1 MTPNDKKVSTL
12 KPGLNNL
19 LKLWPFLKPY
29 RWVLFAACC
38 TLLFTAG
45 LNLSLGQG
53 VRLIVDEGFIGGSL
67 QKLNQTLVLFLIVIV
82 FMAVGTFSRFYLVT
96 WIGERV
102 TADIRKAIF
111 NHLITLEPNYFETNR
126 SGELMS
132 RLTTD
137 TTLLQSIMGSSLSFA
152 LRSFLMMIGGLVML
166 LLTNI
171 KLTAV
176 VFGALPLIMLPVFI
190 FGKRVRQLSRDS
202 QDTIADV
209 GTYAGEVLQQIKTV
223 QSYTRESTERSAFAQ
238 EVEKAF
244 VVARNR
250 IINRGLLTSLVI
262 LFSFSAIGVMIYIG
276 ASDVLDGNMS
286 GGELAAFI
294 FYAAMVAGG
303 VAAVAEVFGELQRA
317 AGATERLL
325 ELLAVSAVIKSPSVN
340 PEQRKE
346 SKEEHPR
353 KRRDKNSPARK
364 PNKTPDLCTN
374 NASESD
380 PGDASSSIVDRAKKS
395 LSTSH
400 ISFNNVNF
408 SYPSRPNTRALDNVS
423 FDIKRG
429 ETIALVG
436 TSGAGKSTIF
446 ELLQRFYDPQQGSIL
461 LNAKNLTTMKLDNV
475 RQPMAMVP
483 QQPTLFSSDVFHNI
497 GYGDPSAS
505 EADIISAARAAHAH
519 EFIEYLPEGY
529 RSFLGERGVR
539 LSGGQKQRIIIARA
553 ILNDPEILLLD
564 EATSALDAESEQ
576 SVQEALV
583 KLMAKRT
590 TIIIAHRL
598 ATIVHADRILVMEK
612 GKIIAEG
619 SHEELLTTSSRYQ
632 KLAALQFGHKDK

>member
-1 MTPNDKKVSTL
+1 MTQHDKDATIL

-29 RWVLFAACC
+29 RWVLFAACL

-67 QKLNQTLVLFLIVIV
+67 EQLNQTLALFLIVIV
-82 FMAVGTFSRFYLVT
+82 FMAIGTFSRFYLVT

-111 NHLITLEPNYFETNR
+111 NHLVTLEPNYFETNR

-152 LRSFLMMIGGLVML
+152 LRSFLMMLGGLVML

-171 KLTAV
+171 KLTIV
-176 VFGALPLIMLPVFI
+176 VFGALPLILLPVLI
-190 FGKRVRQLSRDS
+190 FGKRVRKLSRDS

-209 GTYAGEVLQQIKTV
+209 GTYAGEILQQIKTV

-244 VVARNR
+244 DVAKNR

-262 LFSFSAIGVMIYIG
+262 LFSFAAIGVMIYIG
-276 ASDVLDGNMS
+276 ASDVLEGNMS

-325 ELLAVSAVIKSPSVN
+325 ELMAVKATIQSPSI
-340 PEQRKE
+340 
-346 SKEEHPR
+346 
-353 KRRDKNSPARK
+353 
-364 PNKTPDLCTN
+364 KTTGTSQENDIKLT
-374 NASESD
+374 
-380 PGDASSSIVDRAKKS
+380 SSSD
-395 LSTSH
+395 H
-400 ISFNNVNF
+400 ISFKNVSF
-408 SYPSRPNTRALDNVS
+408 SYPSRPNTLALNNIS
-423 FDIKRG
+423 FDIRRG
-429 ETIALVG
+429 DTIALVG

-446 ELLQRFYDPQQGSIL
+446 ELLQRFYDPQQGSIC
-461 LNAKNLTTMKLDNV
+461 LNSTALTTMNLNDV

-483 QQPTLFSSDVFHNI
+483 QQPTLFSSDVYHNI
-497 GYGDPSAS
+497 GYGDPLAS
-505 EADIISAARAAHAH
+505 EAAIIIAARAAHAH
-519 EFIEYLPEGY
+519 EFIEHLPEGY

-576 SVQEALV
+576 FVQEALI
-583 KLMAKRT
+583 KLMANRT

-612 GKIIAEG
+612 GAIVAEG
-619 SHEELLTTSSRYQ
+619 SHEELLKTSSRYQ
-632 KLAALQFGHKDK
+632 KLAQLQFGHKDK

>member
-1 MTPNDKKVSTL
+1 MTEYDIKANTL

-29 RWVLFAACC
+29 RWVLFAASC

-67 QKLNQTLVLFLIVIV
+67 EKLNQTLIIFLVVIV

-111 NHLITLEPNYFETNR
+111 DHLITLEPNYFETNR

-152 LRSFLMMIGGLVML
+152 LRSFLMMVGGLVML

-171 KLTAV
+171 KLTVV

-190 FGKRVRQLSRDS
+190 FGKRVRQLSRAS

-223 QSYTRESTERSAFAQ
+223 QSYTRESTERLAFAQ

-244 VVARNR
+244 MVARSR

-262 LFSFSAIGVMIYIG
+262 LFSFSAIGFMIYIG
-276 ASDVLDGNMS
+276 ASDVLDGKMS

-325 ELLAVSAVIKSPSVN
+325 ELLAVSAVIKSPHTSDDVH
-340 PEQRKE
+340 EQL
-346 SKEEHPR
+346 SKEKTSLHKSVGTAEYAL
-353 KRRDKNSPARK
+353 DKNLSHGILNDNISGINYTKK
-364 PNKTPDLCTN
+364 PS
-374 NASESD
+374 AS
-380 PGDASSSIVDRAKKS
+380 
-395 LSTSH
+395 SH
-400 ISFNNVNF
+400 ISFSSVHF
-408 SYPSRPNTRALDNVS
+408 SYPSRPNTLALNNVS

-429 ETIALVG
+429 QTIALVG

-446 ELLQRFYDPQQGSIL
+446 ELLQRFYDPQQGTIL
-461 LNAKNLTTMKLDNV
+461 MNSKSLITMKLDDV

-497 GYGDPSAS
+497 GYGDPAAS
-505 EADIISAARAAHAH
+505 EAEIISAARAAHAH
-519 EFIEYLPEGY
+519 EFIELLPEGY

-598 ATIVHADRILVMEK
+598 ATIVHADRILVMEE
-612 GKIIAEG
+612 GRIIAEG
-619 SHEELLTTSSRYQ
+619 SHAELLTTSSRYQ

>member
-1 MTPNDKKVSTL
+1 MKNRDKKTASL

-67 QKLNQTLVLFLIVIV
+67 KKLNYTLALFLIIIF
-82 FMAVGTFSRFYLVT
+82 FMAIGTFSRFYLVT

-152 LRSFLMMIGGLVML
+152 LRSFLMMLGGLTLL

-171 KLTAV
+171 KLTLV
-176 VFGALPLIMLPVFI
+176 VFGALPLVMLPVFI
-190 FGKRVRQLSRDS
+190 FGRKVRKLSRDS

-209 GTYAGEVLQQIKTV
+209 GTYAGEILQQIKTV
-223 QSYTRESTERSAFAQ
+223 QSYTREKTEQLAFAN
-238 EVEKAF
+238 EVEKSF
-244 VVARNR
+244 DVAKSR

-276 ASDVLDGNMS
+276 ASDVLNGGMS

-294 FYAAMVAGG
+294 FYAAIVAGG
-303 VAAVAEVFGELQRA
+303 VAAVSEVFGELQRA

-325 ELLAVSAVIKSPSVN
+325 ELLAVKATIQSPSIKARPTESDSIKSQTVSSLTID
-340 PEQRKE
+340 
-346 SKEEHPR
+346 SKNTSTVT
-353 KRRDKNSPARK
+353 KN
-364 PNKTPDLCTN
+364 
-374 NASESD
+374 
-380 PGDASSSIVDRAKKS
+380 
-395 LSTSH
+395 H
-400 ISFNNVNF
+400 ISFNNVCF
-408 SYPSRPNTRALDNVS
+408 SYPSRPNTLALNNIS
-423 FDIKRG
+423 FNIKRG
-429 ETIALVG
+429 ATIALVG
-436 TSGAGKSTIF
+436 ASGAGKSTIF
-446 ELLQRFYDPQQGSIL
+446 ELLQRFYDPQQGSIHL
-461 LNAKNLTTMKLDNV
+461 YTDDLTTMDLSDV
-475 RQPMAMVP
+475 RQSMAMVP
-483 QQPTLFSSDVFHNI
+483 QQPTLFSSDVYHNI
-497 GYGDPSAS
+497 GYGDPTSS
-505 EADIISAARAAHAH
+505 KEHIINAAKTAHAH
-519 EFIEYLPEGY
+519 EFIEHLPEGY
-529 RSFLGERGVR
+529 QSFLGERGVR
-539 LSGGQKQRIIIARA
+539 LSGGQKQRVIIARA

-564 EATSALDAESEQ
+564 EATSALDAQSEQ
-576 SVQEALV
+576 LVQEALI
-583 KLMAKRT
+583 KLMANRT

-598 ATIVHADRILVMEK
+598 ATIVHADKILVMEN
-612 GKIIAEG
+612 GEIVDEG
-619 SHEELLTTSSRYQ
+619 SHTELLGTSSRYQ

>member
-1 MTPNDKKVSTL
+1 MTQHDKDATIL

-29 RWVLFAACC
+29 RWVLFAACL

-67 QKLNQTLVLFLIVIV
+67 EKLNQTLALFLIVIV
-82 FMAVGTFSRFYLVT
+82 FMAIGTFSRFYLVT

-111 NHLITLEPNYFETNR
+111 NHLVTLEPNYFETNR

-152 LRSFLMMIGGLVML
+152 LRSFLMMLGGLVML

-171 KLTAV
+171 KLTIV
-176 VFGALPLIMLPVFI
+176 VFGALPLILLPVLI
-190 FGKRVRQLSRDS
+190 FGKRVRKLSRDS

-209 GTYAGEVLQQIKTV
+209 GTYAGEILQQIKTV

-244 VVARNR
+244 DVAKNR

-262 LFSFSAIGVMIYIG
+262 LFSFAAIGVMIYIG
-276 ASDVLDGNMS
+276 ASDVLEGNMS

-325 ELLAVSAVIKSPSVN
+325 ELIAVKATIQSPIIETETKSRQATIN
-340 PEQRKE
+340 P
-346 SKEEHPR
+346 
-353 KRRDKNSPARK
+353 
-364 PNKTPDLCTN
+364 
-374 NASESD
+374 
-380 PGDASSSIVDRAKKS
+380 ASSSD
-395 LSTSH
+395 H
-400 ISFNNVNF
+400 ISFSNVSF
-408 SYPSRPNTRALDNVS
+408 SYPSRPNTLALNNIS
-423 FDIKRG
+423 FTIRRG
-429 ETIALVG
+429 DTIALVG

-446 ELLQRFYDPQQGSIL
+446 ELLQRFYDPQQGSICL
-461 LNAKNLTTMKLDNV
+461 YSKTLTTMKLDDV

-497 GYGDPSAS
+497 GYGDPAAP
-505 EADIISAARAAHAH
+505 EAAVINAARAAHAH
-519 EFIEYLPEGY
+519 EFIEHLPEGY

-576 SVQEALV
+576 LVQEALI
-583 KLMAKRT
+583 KLMANRT

-612 GKIIAEG
+612 GAIVAEG
-619 SHEELLTTSSRYQ
+619 SHEELLQTSSRYQ
-632 KLAALQFGHKDK
+632 KLAQLQFGHKDK

>member
-1 MTPNDKKVSTL
+1 
-12 KPGLNNL
+12 
-19 LKLWPFLKPY
+19 
-29 RWVLFAACC
+29 
-38 TLLFTAG
+38 
-45 LNLSLGQG
+45 SL
-53 VRLIVDEGFIGGSL
+53 E
-67 QKLNQTLVLFLIVIV
+67 KLNQTLVLFLIVIV

-171 KLTAV
+171 KLTVV

-325 ELLAVSAVIKSPSVN
+325 ELLAVAAVIKSPHVN
-340 PEQRKE
+340 PDRREAHNEENNIERKLDKDIDHKSG
-346 SKEEHPR
+346 SKTLGN
-353 KRRDKNSPARK
+353 D
-364 PNKTPDLCTN
+364 
-374 NASESD
+374 
-380 PGDASSSIVDRAKKS
+380 SSVLSAAKKPS
-395 LSTSH
+395 STSH

-408 SYPSRPNTRALDNVS
+408 SYPSRPNTLALNNVS
-423 FDIKRG
+423 FNIKRG
-429 ETIALVG
+429 DTIALVG

-461 LNAKNLTTMKLDNV
+461 LNAKSLATMKLDDV

-497 GYGDPSAS
+497 GYGDPTAS

-519 EFIEYLPEGY
+519 EFIEHLPEGY

>member
-1 MTPNDKKVSTL
+1 MTQHDKDTTAL

-67 QKLNQTLVLFLIVIV
+67 EKLNQTLALFLIVIV

-102 TADIRKAIF
+102 TADIRKTIF
-111 NHLITLEPNYFETNR
+111 NHLVTLEPNYFETNR

-152 LRSFLMMIGGLVML
+152 LRSFLMMLGGLVML

-171 KLTAV
+171 KLTIV
-176 VFGALPLIMLPVFI
+176 VFGALPLILLPVLI
-190 FGKRVRQLSRDS
+190 FGKRVRKLSRDS

-209 GTYAGEVLQQIKTV
+209 GTYAGEILQQIKTV

-244 VVARNR
+244 DVARSR

-262 LFSFSAIGVMIYIG
+262 LFSFAAIGVMIYIG
-276 ASDVLDGNMS
+276 ASDVLEGNMS

-325 ELLAVSAVIKSPSVN
+325 ELIAVTATIQSPSI
-340 PEQRKE
+340 ETD
-346 SKEEHPR
+346 SKSNENTLKPISSADHT
-353 KRRDKNSPARK
+353 NS
-364 PNKTPDLCTN
+364 N
-374 NASESD
+374 
-380 PGDASSSIVDRAKKS
+380 
-395 LSTSH
+395 H
-400 ISFNNVNF
+400 ISFNHVSFKNVSF
-408 SYPSRPNTRALDNVS
+408 SYPSRPNTLALNNIS
-423 FDIKRG
+423 LEIKRG
-429 ETIALVG
+429 DTIALVG

-446 ELLQRFYDPQQGSIL
+446 ELLQRFYDPQQGSICL
-461 LNAKNLTTMKLDNV
+461 YSKALNTMNLDDV

-497 GYGDPSAS
+497 GYGDPVAS
-505 EADIISAARAAHAH
+505 EAAIISAARAAHAH
-519 EFIEYLPEGY
+519 EFIEHLPEGY

-576 SVQEALV
+576 LVQEALI
-583 KLMAKRT
+583 KLMANRT

-612 GKIIAEG
+612 GAIVAEG
-619 SHEELLTTSSRYQ
+619 SHAELLQTSSRYQ
-632 KLAALQFGHKDK
+632 KLAQLQFGHKDK

>member
-1 MTPNDKKVSTL
+1 MTKEKDIKVTVL

-29 RWVLFAACC
+29 RLVLLAACC

-67 QKLNQTLVLFLIVIV
+67 EKLNQTLVLFLIVII

-152 LRSFLMMIGGLVML
+152 LRSFLMMLGGLVML

-171 KLTAV
+171 KLTLV
-176 VFGALPLIMLPVFI
+176 VFGALPLVMLPIFI
-190 FGKRVRQLSRDS
+190 FGKRVRKLSRDS

-209 GTYAGEVLQQIKTV
+209 GTYAGEILQQIKTV
-223 QSYTRESTERSAFAQ
+223 QSYTRESTERKAFAE

-244 VVARNR
+244 AVAKNR

-262 LFSFSAIGVMIYIG
+262 LFSFAAVGVMIYIG
-276 ASDVLDGNMS
+276 ASDVLRGNMS

-325 ELLAVSAVIKSPSVN
+325 ELLAVTATIESPSIKEVIN
-340 PEQRKE
+340 INANSESSLADKATISNYTEPAEQK
-346 SKEEHPR
+346 
-353 KRRDKNSPARK
+353 
-364 PNKTPDLCTN
+364 NKTAND
-374 NASESD
+374 
-380 PGDASSSIVDRAKKS
+380 
-395 LSTSH
+395 H
-400 ISFNNVNF
+400 INFINVSF
-408 SYPSRPNTRALDNVS
+408 SYPSRPNTLALNNIS
-423 FDIKRG
+423 FSIKRG

-446 ELLQRFYDPQQGSIL
+446 ELLQRFYDPQQGSIS
-461 LNAKNLTTMKLDNV
+461 LNSKALTTINLDDV

-483 QQPTLFSSDVFHNI
+483 QQPTLFSSDVYHNI
-497 GYGDPSAS
+497 GYGDPLAS
-505 EADIISAARAAHAH
+505 DANIIHAAKAAHAH
-519 EFIEYLPEGY
+519 EFIELLPDGY

-576 SVQEALV
+576 LVQAALI
-583 KLMAKRT
+583 KLMANRT

-598 ATIVHADRILVMEK
+598 ATIVHANRILVMEK
-612 GKIIAEG
+612 GEIIAQG
-619 SHEELLTTSSRYQ
+619 SHEELLKTSSRYQ
-632 KLAALQFGHKDK
+632 KLATLQFGHKDR

>member
-1 MTPNDKKVSTL
+1 MSQEDKQVSSKKTSPKQTKVAKS
-12 KPGLNNL
+12 GLGNL
-19 LKLWPFLKPY
+19 LNLWPFLKPY
-29 RWVLFAACC
+29 RWVLLAACC

-53 VRLIVDEGFIGGSL
+53 VKLIVDDGFIGGSL
-67 QKLNQTLVLFLIVIV
+67 EKLNQTLGIFLFIIVL
-82 FMAVGTFSRFYLVT
+82 MAIGTFTRFYLVT

-152 LRSFLMMIGGLVML
+152 LRSFLMMLGGLVML

-171 KLTAV
+171 KLTLV
-176 VFGALPLIMLPVFI
+176 VFGALPLVMLPVFI
-190 FGKRVRQLSRDS
+190 FGKRVRKLSRDS

-209 GTYAGEVLQQIKTV
+209 GTYAGEILQQVKTV
-223 QSYTRESTERSAFAQ
+223 QSYTREDTERSAFAK
-238 EVEKAF
+238 EVERAF
-244 VVARNR
+244 IVAKNR

-276 ASDVLDGNMS
+276 ASDVLSGNMS

-294 FYAAMVAGG
+294 FYAAIVAGG
-303 VAAVAEVFGELQRA
+303 VAAVSEVLGELQRA

-325 ELLAVSAVIKSPSVN
+325 ELLAVKAVIQSPTNEMDTSSDN
-340 PEQRKE
+340 QTEL
-346 SKEEHPR
+346 S
-353 KRRDKNSPARK
+353 RK
-364 PNKTPDLCTN
+364 PADN
-374 NASESD
+374 NVED
-380 PGDASSSIVDRAKKS
+380 DY
-395 LSTSH
+395 H
-400 ISFNNVNF
+400 ISFSHVNF
-408 SYPSRPNTRALDNVS
+408 SYPSRPNILALNHIS
-423 FDIKRG
+423 FGIKRG

-446 ELLQRFYDPQQGSIL
+446 ELLQRFYDPQQGAIY
-461 LNAKNLTTMKLDNV
+461 LNNKNLSSIPLTDV

-483 QQPTLFSSDVFHNI
+483 QQPTLFSADVFHNI
-497 GYGDPSAS
+497 GYGDPA
-505 EADIISAARAAHAH
+505 APAQKIIDAAKAAHAH
-519 EFIEYLPEGY
+519 EFIEHLPEGY
-529 RSFLGERGVR
+529 HSFLGERGVR

-576 SVQEALV
+576 LVQEALI
-583 KLMAKRT
+583 KLMNNRT

-612 GKIIAEG
+612 GKIINEG
-619 SHEELLTTSSRYQ
+619 SHQELLKTSTRYQ

>member
-1 MTPNDKKVSTL
+1 MTQHDIKATTL

-29 RWVLFAACC
+29 RWVLFAASC

-67 QKLNQTLVLFLIVIV
+67 EKLNQTLILFLIVIV

-171 KLTAV
+171 KLTVV

-325 ELLAVSAVIKSPSVN
+325 ELLAVAAVIKSPHVN
-340 PEQRKE
+340 PDRREAHNEENNIERKLDKDIDHKSG
-346 SKEEHPR
+346 SKTLGNDSSVLSAG
-353 KRRDKNSPARK
+353 KK
-364 PNKTPDLCTN
+364 P
-374 NASESD
+374 S
-380 PGDASSSIVDRAKKS
+380 
-395 LSTSH
+395 STSH

-408 SYPSRPNTRALDNVS
+408 SYPSRPNTLALNNVS
-423 FDIKRG
+423 FNIKRG
-429 ETIALVG
+429 DTIALVG

-461 LNAKNLTTMKLDNV
+461 LNAKSLATMKLDDV

-497 GYGDPSAS
+497 GYGDPTAS

-519 EFIEYLPEGY
+519 EFIEHLPEGY

>member
-67 QKLNQTLVLFLIVIV
+67 KKLNQTLVLFLIVIV

-325 ELLAVSAVIKSPSVN
+325 ELLAVSAVIKSPSTN
-340 PEQRKE
+340 PEQL
-346 SKEEHPR
+346 EEHKEDVAVKIVRLASP
-353 KRRDKNSPARK
+353 KRPQTSAQI
-364 PNKTPDLCTN
+364 TQQ
-374 NASESD
+374 
-380 PGDASSSIVDRAKKS
+380 RAM
-395 LSTSH
+395 H
-400 ISFNNVNF
+400 
-408 SYPSRPNTRALDNVS
+408 RALV
-423 FDIKRG
+423 
-429 ETIALVG
+429 A
-436 TSGAGKSTIF
+436 
-446 ELLQRFYDPQQGSIL
+446 QC
-461 LNAKNLTTMKLDNV
+461 
-475 RQPMAMVP
+475 
-483 QQPTLFSSDVFHNI
+483 
-497 GYGDPSAS
+497 
-505 EADIISAARAAHAH
+505 
-519 EFIEYLPEGY
+519 
-529 RSFLGERGVR
+529 
-539 LSGGQKQRIIIARA
+539 
-553 ILNDPEILLLD
+553 
-564 EATSALDAESEQ
+564 
-576 SVQEALV
+576 
-583 KLMAKRT
+583 
-590 TIIIAHRL
+590 
-598 ATIVHADRILVMEK
+598 
-612 GKIIAEG
+612 
-619 SHEELLTTSSRYQ
+619 
-632 KLAALQFGHKDK
+632 

>member
-1 MTPNDKKVSTL
+1 MSRQDTPAPSKKTKMTKS
-12 KPGLNNL
+12 GLGSLVN
-19 LKLWPFLKPY
+19 LWPFLKPY

-53 VRLIVDEGFIGGSL
+53 VKLIVDDGFIGGSL
-67 QKLNQTLVLFLIVIV
+67 DKLNQTLGIFLVVIV
-82 FMAVGTFSRFYLVT
+82 LMAIGTFTRFYLVT
-96 WIGERV
+96 WMGERV

-126 SGELMS
+126 SGEIMS

-152 LRSFLMMIGGLVML
+152 LRSFLMMLGGLAML

-171 KLTAV
+171 KLTLV
-176 VFGALPLIMLPVFI
+176 VFGALPLVMLPVFI
-190 FGKRVRQLSRDS
+190 FGKRVRELSRDS

-209 GTYAGEVLQQIKTV
+209 GTYAGEILQQIKTV
-223 QSYTRESTERSAFAQ
+223 QSYTREDTERSAFGL

-244 VVARNR
+244 QVAKNR

-276 ASDVLDGNMS
+276 ASDVLSGNMS

-294 FYAAMVAGG
+294 FYAAIVAGG
-303 VAAVAEVFGELQRA
+303 VAAVSEVLGELQRA

-325 ELLAVSAVIKSPSVN
+325 ELLAVKASIQSPSN
-340 PEQRKE
+340 TTDTSLNNQPKTTKE
-346 SKEEHPR
+346 YTDHI
-353 KRRDKNSPARK
+353 
-364 PNKTPDLCTN
+364 KTND
-374 NASESD
+374 
-380 PGDASSSIVDRAKKS
+380 
-395 LSTSH
+395 SH
-400 ISFNNVNF
+400 ISFKDVSF
-408 SYPSRPNTRALDNVS
+408 SYPSRPNILALNNIS

-446 ELLQRFYDPQQGSIL
+446 ELLQRFYDPQQGAVYLHKSTL
-461 LNAKNLTTMKLDNV
+461 GSLPLNDV

-483 QQPTLFSSDVFHNI
+483 QQPTLFSADVFHNI
-497 GYGDPSAS
+497 GYGNPAAP
-505 EADIISAARAAHAH
+505 EQKIIDAAKAAHAH
-519 EFIEYLPEGY
+519 EFIEHLPEGY
-529 RSFLGERGVR
+529 HSFLGERGVR

-564 EATSALDAESEQ
+564 EATSALDAQSEQ
-576 SVQEALV
+576 LVQEALI
-583 KLMAKRT
+583 KLMDNRT

-612 GKIIAEG
+612 GEIINEG
-619 SHEELLTTSSRYQ
+619 SHQELLKTSTRYQ
-632 KLAALQFGHKDK
+632 KLAALQFGHRDK

>member
-1 MTPNDKKVSTL
+1 MNRQNQPVPSKKINVTRS
-12 KPGLNNL
+12 GLASLVN
-19 LKLWPFLKPY
+19 LWPFLKPY

-53 VRLIVDEGFIGGSL
+53 VKLIVDDGFIGGSL
-67 QKLNQTLVLFLIVIV
+67 DKLNQTLGIFLVIIIL
-82 FMAVGTFSRFYLVT
+82 MAIGTFTRFYLVT
-96 WIGERV
+96 WMGERV

-126 SGELMS
+126 SGEIMS

-152 LRSFLMMIGGLVML
+152 LRSFLMMLGGLVML

-171 KLTAV
+171 KLTLV
-176 VFGALPLIMLPVFI
+176 VFGALPLVMLPVFI
-190 FGKRVRQLSRDS
+190 FGKRVRELSRDS
-202 QDTIADV
+202 QDSIADV
-209 GTYAGEVLQQIKTV
+209 GTYAGEILQQIKTV
-223 QSYTRESTERSAFAQ
+223 QSYTREDTERSAFAK
-238 EVEKAF
+238 EVERSF
-244 VVARNR
+244 IVAKNR

-276 ASDVLDGNMS
+276 ASDVLSGNMS

-294 FYAAMVAGG
+294 FYAAIVAGG
-303 VAAVAEVFGELQRA
+303 VAAVSEVLGELQRA

-325 ELLAVSAVIKSPSVN
+325 ELLAVKAAIQSPSNTTDTSLN
-340 PEQRKE
+340 PQPRSVKE
-346 SKEEHPR
+346 HSDR
-353 KRRDKNSPARK
+353 ID
-364 PNKTPDLCTN
+364 TN
-374 NASESD
+374 DN
-380 PGDASSSIVDRAKKS
+380 
-395 LSTSH
+395 H
-400 ISFNNVNF
+400 ISFKGVSF
-408 SYPSRPNTRALDNVS
+408 SYPSRPNILALNNIS

-436 TSGAGKSTIF
+436 TSGAGKSTLF
-446 ELLQRFYDPQQGSIL
+446 ELLQRFYDPQQGAIYLHKSAL
-461 LNAKNLTTMKLDNV
+461 GSLPLKDV

-483 QQPTLFSSDVFHNI
+483 QQPTLFSADVFHNI
-497 GYGDPSAS
+497 GYGNPAAP
-505 EADIISAARAAHAH
+505 EQTIIDAAKAAHAH
-519 EFIEYLPEGY
+519 EFIEHLPEGY
-529 RSFLGERGVR
+529 HSFLGERGVR

-564 EATSALDAESEQ
+564 EATSALDAQSEQ
-576 SVQEALV
+576 LVQEALI
-583 KLMAKRT
+583 KLMDNRT

-598 ATIVHADRILVMEK
+598 ATIVHADSILVMEK
-612 GKIIAEG
+612 GEIVSEG
-619 SHEELLTTSSRYQ
+619 SHQELLKTSTRYQ

>member
-1 MTPNDKKVSTL
+1 MTQHDKDTTAL

-67 QKLNQTLVLFLIVIV
+67 EKLNQTLALFLIVIV

-111 NHLITLEPNYFETNR
+111 NHLVTLEPNYFETNR

-152 LRSFLMMIGGLVML
+152 LRSFLMMLGGLVML

-171 KLTAV
+171 KLTIV
-176 VFGALPLIMLPVFI
+176 VFGALPLILLPVLI
-190 FGKRVRQLSRDS
+190 FGKRVRKLSRDS

-209 GTYAGEVLQQIKTV
+209 GTYAGEILQQIKTV

-244 VVARNR
+244 DVARSR

-262 LFSFSAIGVMIYIG
+262 LFSFAAIGVMIYIG
-276 ASDVLDGNMS
+276 ASDVLEGNMS

-325 ELLAVSAVIKSPSVN
+325 ELIAVTATIQSPSIETDSI
-340 PEQRKE
+340 PKE
-346 SKEEHPR
+346 VTIK
-353 KRRDKNSPARK
+353 PAS
-364 PNKTPDLCTN
+364 T
-374 NASESD
+374 SD
-380 PGDASSSIVDRAKKS
+380 HTSSSYS
-395 LSTSH
+395 
-400 ISFNNVNF
+400 SFNHVSFKNVSF
-408 SYPSRPNTRALDNVS
+408 SYPSRPNILALNNIS
-423 FDIKRG
+423 FEIRRG
-429 ETIALVG
+429 DTIALVG

-446 ELLQRFYDPQQGSIL
+446 ELLQRFYDPQQGSIC
-461 LNAKNLTTMKLDNV
+461 LNSKGLTTMNLNDV

-497 GYGDPSAS
+497 GYGDPVAS
-505 EADIISAARAAHAH
+505 EAAIISAARAAHAH
-519 EFIEYLPEGY
+519 EFIEHLPEGY
-529 RSFLGERGVR
+529 SSFLGERGVR

-576 SVQEALV
+576 LVQEALI
-583 KLMAKRT
+583 KLMDNRT

-612 GKIIAEG
+612 GAIVAEG
-619 SHEELLTTSSRYQ
+619 SHQELLKKSSRYQ
-632 KLAALQFGHKDK
+632 KLAQLQFGHKDK

>member
-1 MTPNDKKVSTL
+1 MTQHDKDATAL

-67 QKLNQTLVLFLIVIV
+67 EKLNQTLVLFLIVIV

-111 NHLITLEPNYFETNR
+111 NHLVTLEPNYFETNR

-152 LRSFLMMIGGLVML
+152 LRSFLMMLGGLVML

-171 KLTAV
+171 KLTIV
-176 VFGALPLIMLPVFI
+176 VFGALPLILLPVLI
-190 FGKRVRQLSRDS
+190 FGKRVRKLSRDS

-209 GTYAGEVLQQIKTV
+209 GTYAGEILQQIKTV

-244 VVARNR
+244 DVAKNR

-262 LFSFSAIGVMIYIG
+262 LFSFAAIGVMIYIG

-325 ELLAVSAVIKSPSVN
+325 ELLAVTATIQSPS
-340 PEQRKE
+340 KTE
-346 SKEEHPR
+346 SKSKE
-353 KRRDKNSPARK
+353 NNVK
-364 PNKTPDLCTN
+364 P
-374 NASESD
+374 
-380 PGDASSSIVDRAKKS
+380 ASSSDHNSSA
-395 LSTSH
+395 H
-400 ISFNNVNF
+400 ISFKNVSF
-408 SYPSRPNTRALDNVS
+408 SYPSRPNTLALNNIS
-423 FDIKRG
+423 FDIRRG
-429 ETIALVG
+429 DTIALVG

-446 ELLQRFYDPQQGSIL
+446 ELLQRFYDPQQGSICL
-461 LNAKNLTTMKLDNV
+461 YSKSLTTMNLDDV

-483 QQPTLFSSDVFHNI
+483 QQPTLFSSDVYHNI
-497 GYGDPSAS
+497 GYGDPVAS
-505 EADIISAARAAHAH
+505 EAAVISAARAAHAH

-576 SVQEALV
+576 LVQEALI
-583 KLMAKRT
+583 KLMANRT

-612 GKIIAEG
+612 GAIVAEG
-619 SHEELLTTSSRYQ
+619 SHTELLKTSSRYQ
-632 KLAALQFGHKDK
+632 KLAQLQFGHKDK